1 MNYLIGDIGNT
12 NIKICKLNKRFKI
25 TKSFLFDTKDK
36 QMLFKFKKKINNV
49 LKSNINKKILFSSVV
64 PAVYLKIKNV
74 LKIKKFETFEIKE
87 FNLRKLIKFNVCKAY
102 T

>member
-36 QMLFKFKKKINNV
+36 NLLFKFKKKINRMLQVNT
-49 LKSNINKKILFSSVV
+49 SKIVLFSSVV
-64 PAVYLKIKNV
+64 QKYTLN
-74 LKIKKFETFEIKE
+74 LKKFLNQKD
-87 FNLRKLIKFNVCKAY
+87 LKLERLKSLI
-102 T
+102 

>member
-36 QMLFKFKKKINNV
+36 NLLFKFKKNVNKMLQDNTSKIVLFSIVVTKVYSKLKEV
-49 LKSNINKKILFSSVV
+49 LKSKRFK
-64 PAVYLKIKNV
+64 
-74 LKIKKFETFEIKE
+74 T
-87 FNLRKLIKFNVCKAY
+87 R
-102 T
+102 